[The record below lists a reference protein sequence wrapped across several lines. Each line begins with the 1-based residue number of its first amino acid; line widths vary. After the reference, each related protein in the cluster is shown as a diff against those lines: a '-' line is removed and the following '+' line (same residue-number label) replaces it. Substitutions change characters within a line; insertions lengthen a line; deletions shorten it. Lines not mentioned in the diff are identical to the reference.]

1 MELVQPPQM
10 VQQCFQRL
18 GDRKELQEAM
28 DDDVEDGQEAQAH
41 VAKVDGQVLGLE
53 RHGGVD
59 LVRKTLEVQLLR
71 VFLVKGTNIADFR
84 SGYYTESQSDDFIM
98 VRMEVTHFFKGLLV
112 CVCCDCYLGFTLFA
126 K

>member
-28 DDDVEDGQEAQAH
+28 DDDVEDGQKAQAH

-53 RHGGVD
+53 LHGGAD

-71 VFLVKGTNIADFR
+71 VFLVKGTNIADL
-84 SGYYTESQSDDFIM
+84 SQSDEFIM
-98 VRMEVTHFFKGLLV
+98 VRM
-112 CVCCDCYLGFTLFA
+112 
-126 K
+126 